1 MSLNQNRLKFYYRDK
16 KVRRETTHR
25 MSSGTD
31 DKKAR
36 KRTTNQTAT
45 TTPSKVEGRKP
56 RQQNQNNNN
65 NNHHRNSISKDE
77 MSKYVL
83 WRRPFHT
90 LYYFLLE
97 LVDMFVYYFFKLLT
111 YRKLVLTALLLAT
124 LVVVGFNVEGSH
136 LPLLYRWRK
145 LFIWYMYWVG
155 LG

>member
-1 MSLNQNRLKFYYRDK
+1 
-16 KVRRETTHR
+16 

-56 RQQNQNNNN
+56 RQQQQN

-97 LVDMFVYYFFKLLT
+97 LVDVFVYYFFKLLT